1 MMNEFTDQELKEW
14 LWNKN
19 NPTGNA
25 VASRLVEMQIQ
36 IDQLSNQVEIMTKAH
51 GHWYERG
58 QRDRQEAIRN
68 GLLDLLDIKRV
79 EK

>member
-1 MMNEFTDQELKEW
+1 MTEFTDQELKEW

-19 NPTGNA
+19 NPIGNA

-36 IDQLSNQVEIMTKAH
+36 IDQLSNQVAIMTKAH

-58 QRDRQEAIRN
+58 QRDKQVAIRD
-68 GLLDLLDIKRV
+68 GLFDLIGIKRI
-79 EK
+79 EE